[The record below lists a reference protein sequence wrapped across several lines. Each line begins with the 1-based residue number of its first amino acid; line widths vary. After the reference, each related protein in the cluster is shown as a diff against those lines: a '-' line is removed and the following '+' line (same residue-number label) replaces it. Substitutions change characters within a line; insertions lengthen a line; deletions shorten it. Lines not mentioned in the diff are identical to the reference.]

1 MKAINKMNRLALKEL
16 DSAGLV
22 LTLQRLILDQ
32 PETFDSIKTFEAV
45 SLATY
50 LHRAETRDVRANL
63 PRTPYIEHPL
73 RNTIRLLRLDCY
85 CEDTIISTILHDI
98 LEDCAEEITR
108 EFRNMDTEGMDEH
121 ELRRLALAYIQG
133 QYGSEVARLV
143 LSVSNEILPD
153 GTPVAEKNIIYCN
166 HAGESIQDPKSYLV
180 KYSDLMDNAASLYHH
195 FIEGGDNTKVIR
207 RAVKYLPLIDVF
219 ETTHEKVRDR
229 LPVSEDAKEEILATL
244 LLTRSR
250 LNRIIN
256 HVS

>member
-1 MKAINKMNRLALKEL
+1 MNRLALKEL

-32 PETFDSIKTFEAV
+32 PETFDSVKTFEAV

-133 QYGSEVARLV
+133 QYGPEVARLV

-153 GTPVAEKNIIYCN
+153 GTPVTEKNIIYCN

-195 FIEGGDNTKVIR
+195 FIKGGDNTKVIR

-219 ETTHEKVRDR
+219 EATHEKVRDR

-256 HVS
+256 QAS